1 VNEVGGENLSQ
12 AEVASLLGSNELPAG
27 SVAPAAVRVAPSAGQ
42 AAALGRGGNAGRPPA
57 SLDFHYAERI
67 GPAVLRALESLH
79 APVARDFAAA
89 LSVLVR
95 STVKIHITRVDQVTC
110 AEFMRRLEKPTCFA
124 VIRADELG
132 ANLGLEISPR
142 VMFPIIDRLLGGGHD
157 SSPPPDRPLTDIE
170 RRLAS
175 RVITPWNDALSRGW
189 RDVAPLKFELTR
201 IETQPTVTT
210 IAAASELVVVVQCE
224 LTIAEATGPVRF
236 CIPSRSLEKWRDRLL
251 GNPASAALAEPSH
264 AVSSMPGSC
273 MPGTVE
279 LIAELATVRITAGE
293 LADLRV
299 GDIITT
305 DTSVQSPLVVSV
317 DGIPRFHAR
326 PGAFKGRRALC
337 IEERLD
343 ATDSLS

>member
-1 VNEVGGENLSQ
+1 MGGENLSQ
-12 AEVASLLGSNELPAG
+12 AEVASLLGSVQPSAG
-27 SVAPAAVRVAPSAGQ
+27 RVAPPAGQ
-42 AAALGRGGNAGRPPA
+42 AAALRRGDSAGRSPA

-79 APVARDFAAA
+79 APVARDFSAA

-95 STVKIHITRVDQVTC
+95 SAVKMHITRVDQVTC
-110 AEFMRRLEKPTCFA
+110 AEFIRRLEKPTCFG
-124 VIRADELG
+124 VIRADEFG
-132 ANLGLEISPR
+132 ANVGLEISPR

-157 SSPPPDRPLTDIE
+157 ASPPPDRPLTDIE

-189 RDVAPLKFELTR
+189 RDVAPLTFELSK

-210 IAAASELVVVVQCE
+210 IAAASELVVVVECE
-224 LTIAEATGPVRF
+224 LTIADATGPVRF

-251 GNPASAALAEPSH
+251 GNPAGAPLAGPSH
-264 AVSSMPGSC
+264 AAPSMSGSC

-279 LIAELATVRITAGE
+279 LVAELATVRVTARE

-305 DTSVQSPLVVSV
+305 DTGVQSPLVVSV

-343 ATDSLS
+343 APNSLS